1 MALDSC
7 PESPTQQSTA
17 FRVETESSRIQDPS
31 ESETLQSVGH
41 SLADPDAVAMVKQQS
56 TRA

>member
-7 PESPTQQSTA
+7 PELPTQQSAA
-17 FRVETESSRIQDPS
+17 FRVALRTDSIQDPS
-31 ESETLQSVGH
+31 VSETIQSVGP
-41 SLADPDAVAMVKQQS
+41 LTCRPDAVAMVKQQS